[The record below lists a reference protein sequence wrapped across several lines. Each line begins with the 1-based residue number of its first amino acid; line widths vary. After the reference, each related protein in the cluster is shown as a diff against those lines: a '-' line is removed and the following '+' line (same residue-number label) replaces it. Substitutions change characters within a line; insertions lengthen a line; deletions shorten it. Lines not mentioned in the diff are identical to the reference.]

1 MSLRKRPAITEK
13 GVADSQ
19 ANGRRSRGPTTP
31 EGHKIP
37 TFGKSGGSPTC
48 SQRLNAK
55 AAMRNPRNT
64 PREARMLMK
73 TQQLNKELWDIRW
86 FQQKIKSLK
95 IGKLQKLI
103 VGYYKREKKYIKMQV
118 LSRMFLKTNEI
129 QN

>member
-1 MSLRKRPAITEK
+1 
-13 GVADSQ
+13 
-19 ANGRRSRGPTTP
+19 
-31 EGHKIP
+31 
-37 TFGKSGGSPTC
+37 
-48 SQRLNAK
+48 
-55 AAMRNPRNT
+55 
-64 PREARMLMK
+64 MLMK